1 VNEPK
6 RGCAWKNGGVPH
18 VTTGTGGDA
27 RRREREEVAVL
38 AEHFDVVVL
47 GGGPA
52 GYATALYGAAAGLN
66 IAMVEAGRVGGVC
79 LHRGCV
85 PAKEL
90 LQTAEVLRTIQRAP
104 DFGIDAGVPS
114 LDLSRSQA
122 RKREVIDRL
131 TKGLET
137 LLKGRKVTVYPNR
150 GEVADAGARRVRL
163 DDGTLIEG
171 DHLVIATGSTPRSL
185 PRLDFDGTRVLSS
198 DHVLDLD
205 ELPRRVAIIGGGVIG
220 VEFASML
227 ADMGSEVTIIE
238 ALPRIL
244 APTDVD
250 AGNVVAR
257 SFRKRGIAVH
267 TSARVTGI
275 EGSTE
280 LTVTWE
286 TDAGEQSVVV
296 DKIIVAIGR
305 APLSAGIGLEDSGV
319 EIDDRGF
326 VKVDEQLR
334 TSVPGVFAAGDVVD
348 TPALAHVGFAEA
360 IVIIKTIL
368 GEPVTPV
375 DYAKVPW
382 VVYSHPEVAWS
393 GLTEEQAREQGH
405 DVVVTKHR
413 FGGDARAMIL
423 GDTDGLVK
431 LVTDA
436 DGQLLGAHFAGP
448 WATEL
453 LAEGYLSVNW
463 EANAADIAALVH
475 PHPTL
480 SEVFGEAA
488 LAFTGR
494 AIH

>member
-1 VNEPK
+1 
-6 RGCAWKNGGVPH
+6 
-18 VTTGTGGDA
+18 
-27 RRREREEVAVL
+27 VAVL

-52 GYATALYGAAAGLN
+52 GYATALYGAAAGLG
-66 IAMVEAGRVGGVC
+66 IALVEEGRVGGTC
-79 LHRGCV
+79 LHRGCI

-114 LDLSRSQA
+114 LDLGRSQA
-122 RKREVIDRL
+122 RKREVVDRL
-131 TKGLET
+131 TQGLET
-137 LLKGRKVTVYPNR
+137 LLKGRKVTVFDQR
-150 GEVADAGARRVRL
+150 GEVVEAAAHRVRL
-163 DDGTLIEG
+163 ADGTEIEG
-171 DHLVIATGSTPRSL
+171 ANLVIATGSYPRSL
-185 PRLDFDGTRVLSS
+185 PRLDFDATRVLSS
-198 DHVLDLD
+198 DHVLELD
-205 ELPRRVAIIGGGVIG
+205 ALPARVAIIGGGVIG
-220 VEFASML
+220 AEFASML

-244 APTDVD
+244 APTDQD
-250 AGNVVAR
+250 AGNVVTR
-257 SFRKRGIAVH
+257 SFKKRGIDVH

-286 TDAGEQSVVV
+286 TDAGTSSVVV
-296 DKIIVAIGR
+296 DKIIVSVGR
-305 APLSAGIGLEDSGV
+305 APLSGGFGLEESGV

-326 VKVDEQLR
+326 IVVDGQMR
-334 TSVPGVFAAGDVVD
+334 TAVDGVYAAGDVVD

-368 GEPVTPV
+368 GEPVSPV
-375 DYAKVPW
+375 DYDKVPW
-382 VVYSHPEVAWS
+382 VVYSHPEVAWC

-405 DVVVTKHR
+405 DVVVTTHR
-413 FGGDARAMIL
+413 FAGDARAMIL

-431 LVTDA
+431 LVADA
-436 DGQLLGAHFAGP
+436 DGQLLGVHLAGP

-453 LAEGYLSVNW
+453 LGEGYLSVNW

-488 LAFTGR
+488 LALTGR
-494 AIH
+494 SLH

>member
-1 VNEPK
+1 M
-6 RGCAWKNGGVPH
+6 
-18 VTTGTGGDA
+18 
-27 RRREREEVAVL
+27 AVL
-38 AEHFDVVVL
+38 AEQFDVVVL

-66 IAMVEAGRVGGVC
+66 IALIEEGRVGGTC
-79 LHRGCV
+79 LHRGCI

-104 DFGIDAGVPS
+104 DFGVDAGVPT

-122 RKREVIDRL
+122 RKQEVIDRL

-137 LLKGRKVTVYPNR
+137 LLKGRSVTGFNGR
-150 GEVADAGARRVRL
+150 GEVVDAGARLVRL
-163 DDGTLIEG
+163 ADGTEVQG
-171 DHLVIATGSTPRSL
+171 TNLVIATGSYPRAL

-198 DHVLDLD
+198 DHVL
-205 ELPRRVAIIGGGVIG
+205 ELTEVPRRVAIIGGGVIG
-220 VEFASML
+220 AEFASML
-227 ADMGSEVTIIE
+227 GDMGSEVTLLE

-250 AGNVVAR
+250 AGTVVTR
-257 SFRKRGIAVH
+257 SFKKRGINVQ

-275 EGSTE
+275 EGAQE

-286 TDAGEQSVVV
+286 TDLGEHSVVV
-296 DKIIVAIGR
+296 DKIIVSVGR
-305 APLSAGIGLEDSGV
+305 APSSAGFGLEDSAV

-326 VKVDEQLR
+326 IVVDGQLR
-334 TSVPGVFAAGDVVD
+334 TNVPGVFAAGDVVD
-348 TPALAHVGFAEA
+348 TPQLAHVGFAEA
-360 IVIIKTIL
+360 IVIVKTIL
-368 GEPVTPV
+368 EEPVTPI
-375 DYAKVPW
+375 DYEKVPW
-382 VVYSHPEVAWS
+382 VVYSHPEVAWC
-393 GLTEEQAREQGH
+393 GLTEEQARERGH
-405 DVVVTKHR
+405 DVVISTHR

-423 GDTDGLVK
+423 GDTEGLVK

-436 DGQLLGAHFAGP
+436 DGVLLGVHLAGA

-453 LAEGYLSVNW
+453 LGEGYLSVNW

-488 LAFTGR
+488 LAITGR
-494 AIH
+494 PLH